1 MKLSPMPDEALMKL
15 MQGAGGQAGPTPP
28 PAAAGPAPGGAP
40 VGAPMTTPQPN
51 EGEQQAA
58 MVDISMA
65 MDLLEKSM
73 GSFGTESPQGQAIH
87 KALGAMIKEF
97 GEKRDKAKPLVPA
110 ELMQLMSGLPQ
121 AGGGSPEMKAMGGAP
136 PPGAMPPPGAGAP
149 PMQ

>member
-1 MKLSPMPDEALMKL
+1 MPDPKLIAL
-15 MQGAGGQAGPTPP
+15 MQGAGGKSAPPPP
-28 PAAAGPAPGGAP
+28 PAAAGAPPGGAP
-40 VGAPMTTPQPN
+40 VGAPMTTPQPP

-73 GSFGTESPQGQAIH
+73 ASFGTETPQGQAIH
-87 KALGAMIKEF
+87 KALGAMVKEF
-97 GEKRDKAKPLVPA
+97 GEKKEKAKPLVPA

-121 AGGGSPEMKAMGGAP
+121 AGGGSPEMGAMAGGGAP
-136 PPGAMPPPGAGAP
+136 PGGMPPPGAGAP